1 MADPEVVETKAGFED
16 KIHLDYYTSHQRVL
30 SSDHKPLDAV
40 FTLTYD
46 AVDSQMKAKVH
57 QEVAR
62 ELDKA
67 ENEGR
72 PVVTVVI
79 DHHHDHDDNMPQDV
93 DCASFEGVNFGH
105 VKYNHPK
112 TRNIT
117 VANTGRVP
125 ATVGFVDR
133 AVNQGQPTGIAPSWL
148 SIHFDRHVDNRSGDK
163 EALQQYT
170 LEPGDAANVEL
181 TVHIKD
187 ATAVRA
193 FNEGRHKVEDVL
205 VLRIHNGRDYFLP
218 LRGIW
223 LQSSFGRSVDRLL
236 RIPEGGIRKLQH
248 QRPDGNNHGHDDD
261 SVKWSAPREIF
272 RLTEAIEE
280 LVERTVAEWGMRG
293 EGVQPPWDD
302 LGWPFANC
310 DGEASRHGGLNDL
323 IREALDTDQGFQAV
337 YPQESN
343 SLQRL
348 DAVAGTLVEFLSSL
362 DDGVITADLWT
373 QLEKGM
379 IERGKLKVFL
389 SGEDERMQILEI
401 LSTSPAHS
409 VLFNLITFMLSN
421 VAGEL
426 QPLGLPSDAPSVTQD
441 QSKGPSEYPARSE
454 ALTNDQRRARRI
466 EIDGAYAS
474 IFAKAM
480 IRAPAIGKDKDRK
493 ASEVRRKDLIETFLR
508 SAWDEAA

>member
-1 MADPEVVETKAGFED
+1 METKAGFED

-46 AVDSQMKAKVH
+46 AVDPQMKAKVH

-79 DHHHDHDDNMPQDV
+79 DHHHDHDDNMPEDA
-93 DCASFEGVNFGH
+93 DIASSEGVNFGH
-105 VKYNHPK
+105 VRYNHPK

-133 AVNQGQPTGIAPSWL
+133 AVNQGQPTGVAPSWL
-148 SIHFDRHVDNRSGDK
+148 NIHFDRHGDSRSGDQ

-187 ATAVRA
+187 AAAVRA
-193 FNEGRHKVEDVL
+193 FNEGRDKVEDVL
-205 VLRIHNGRDYFLP
+205 VLRIHGGRDYFLP
-218 LRGIW
+218 LRGVW

-248 QRPDGNNHGHDDD
+248 QRPDGHSHGHDDD

-272 RLTEAIEE
+272 RLTETIEE
-280 LVERTVAEWGMRG
+280 LVERTVAEWGMRD
-293 EGVQPPWDD
+293 EGAKPPWDD
-302 LGWPFANC
+302 LGWPFANR
-310 DGEASRHGGLNDL
+310 DDEASSNGGLSERV
-323 IREALDTDQGFQAV
+323 REALDTDQAFQELF
-337 YPQESN
+337 PPESS

-348 DAVAGTLVEFLSSL
+348 NAVAKTLQEFLSSL
-362 DDGVITADLWT
+362 EDGVITAEMWT
-373 QLEKGM
+373 RLEKGM
-379 IERGKLKVFL
+379 IERGKSKVSL
-389 SGEDERMQILEI
+389 SGEEERMQILET

-409 VLFNLITFMLSN
+409 VLFNLITFMLSR
-421 VAGEL
+421 VAGEI
-426 QPLGLPSDAPSVTQD
+426 QPVGLPSDASTVSLGQSTRPLEDPGRSAVLTDD
-441 QSKGPSEYPARSE
+441 QA
-454 ALTNDQRRARRI
+454 RARRI
-466 EIDGAYAS
+466 EVDGTYAG

-480 IRAPAIGKDKDRK
+480 IRVPAIEKDKDRK
-493 ASEVRRKDLIETFLR
+493 ASEVRRKNLIETFLR
-508 SAWDEAA
+508 STWDEKP

>member
-1 MADPEVVETKAGFED
+1 METKAGFED

-40 FTLTYD
+40 FTLLYD
-46 AVDSQMKAKVH
+46 AVDPQMKAKVH

-79 DHHHDHDDNMPQDV
+79 DHHHDHDDNMPEDV

-112 TRNIT
+112 TRHIT

-133 AVNQGQPTGIAPSWL
+133 AVNQGQPTGIAPPWL
-148 SIHFDRHVDNRSGDK
+148 SIHFDRHGDDRSGDK
-163 EALQQYT
+163 EPLQQYT
-170 LEPGDAANVEL
+170 MEPGDAANVEL

-187 ATAVRA
+187 ATAVHA
-193 FNEGRHKVEDVL
+193 FNEGRDKVEDVL

-223 LQSSFGRSVDRLL
+223 LQSTFGRSVDRLL

-248 QRPDGNNHGHDDD
+248 QRPDGNSHGHDDD

-272 RLTEAIEE
+272 RLTETIEE
-280 LVERTVAEWGMRG
+280 LVERTIAEWGMRG
-293 EGVQPPWDD
+293 DGVKPPWDD

-310 DGEASRHGGLNDL
+310 DGEASSHGGLSES
-323 IREALDTDQGFQAV
+323 IREALDTDQAFKDV
-337 YPQESN
+337 YPQEST

-362 DDGVITADLWT
+362 DDGIVTVELWT

-379 IERGKLKVFL
+379 VGRAKSKISL
-389 SGEDERMQILEI
+389 SGEDERMQFLEI

-409 VLFNLITFMLSN
+409 ISFNLIIFMLSR
-421 VAGEL
+421 VAGEI
-426 QPLGLPSDAPSVTQD
+426 QPVGLPSDASAIAPD
-441 QSKGPSEYPARSE
+441 QTTSPSEGPARSA
-454 ALTNDQRRARRI
+454 ALTNNRGRARRL

-480 IRAPAIGKDKDRK
+480 IRIPTVGKDKDRK
-493 ASEVRRKDLIETFLR
+493 ASEVRRKYLIETFLR
-508 SAWDEAA
+508 SAWDEEA